1 MSPRLLLLCPALL
14 LAACVD
20 PNGNYVNP
28 FAPQPAP
35 YSPQQEQWRTQNRDQ
50 AQQENQYAY
59 ERGVSDGRADANAGL
74 TKSVARH
81 YQNYTPATQQA
92 YQQGYDQGYLPPLAP
107 LPGAGGVPQPAW
119 PTQPQPQI
127 PGYPSGS
134 PAPQNNDP
142 YYQQGYDYGLRDRVS
157 GRPSDPTAHT
167 GRYDPRYRR
176 SFERGYVDAY
186 NSR

>member
-1 MSPRLLLLCPALL
+1 M
-14 LAACVD
+14 
-20 PNGNYVNP
+20 
-28 FAPQPAP
+28 
-35 YSPQQEQWRTQNRDQ
+35 
-50 AQQENQYAY
+50 
-59 ERGVSDGRADANAGL
+59 
-74 TKSVARH
+74 
-81 YQNYTPATQQA
+81 
-92 YQQGYDQGYLPPLAP
+92 
-107 LPGAGGVPQPAW
+107 
-119 PTQPQPQI
+119 

-134 PAPQNNDP
+134 PAPQTNDP